1 MRVTATARILAEA
14 VDRRASC
21 RFAGS
26 VGEALGNILPL
37 AVAVAVFPVPIIA
50 VVLVLASERGTAK
63 GLAFVL
69 AWCVGLAAVGAIA
82 LLLGGVGD
90 ASDDGAPATW
100 VDVLLL
106 GLGLALLAL
115 AVQQWRGRPSAGEET
130 PVPGWMRAMDAFTVP
145 RAAGAGFALSGL
157 SLLFLLIGAK
167 LIGDAISG
175 FSA

>member
-69 AWCVGLAAVGAIA
+69 AWCVGLAAVGSSRLPPRSSSSVSRQARK
-82 LLLGGVGD
+82 
-90 ASDDGAPATW
+90 P
-100 VDVLLL
+100 
-106 GLGLALLAL
+106 
-115 AVQQWRGRPSAGEET
+115 PSS
-130 PVPGWMRAMDAFTVP
+130 P
-145 RAAGAGFALSGL
+145 S
-157 SLLFLLIGAK
+157 S
-167 LIGDAISG
+167 S
-175 FSA
+175 